1 MKQPD
6 TAALRERLAN
16 YTPEDEL
23 EQDKQELEGLLQ
35 EVNYQLIELRNLL
48 KEVNALKEELHGIH
62 GSLKHTVQRE
72 RTAFNALVAAKD
84 SADNIVNGIN
94 RAIVKAE
101 QHTVIRAEIG
111 TDEMEKCINAQ
122 SNTSRPKKNC
132 WRSTALKWPNTSKAM
147 KEFGSLHIGL
157 LFCNYTVHFLLSC
170 RHMGLVKMKEL
181 QNMVIYGKHRNC
193 HCSCYKLEHI
203 ELPLIHFQILPS

>member
-72 RTAFNALVAAKD
+72 RTAFNALVGGK
-84 SADNIVNGIN
+84 GQCGQY
-94 RAIVKAE
+94 RK
-101 QHTVIRAEIG
+101 
-111 TDEMEKCINAQ
+111 
-122 SNTSRPKKNC
+122 
-132 WRSTALKWPNTSKAM
+132 
-147 KEFGSLHIGL
+147 
-157 LFCNYTVHFLLSC
+157 
-170 RHMGLVKMKEL
+170 RH
-181 QNMVIYGKHRNC
+181 QPC
-193 HCSCYKLEHI
+193 HCQGGTAHRHPCRNRHR
-203 ELPLIHFQILPS
+203 

>member
-23 EQDKQELEGLLQ
+23 EQDKQELDGLLQ
-35 EVNYQLIELRNLL
+35 EVNYQLIEFRNLM
-48 KEVNALKEELHGIH
+48 KEINALKEELHDIH

-94 RAIVKAE
+94 CAIVKAE
-101 QHTVIRAEIG
+101 QHTVIRA
-111 TDEMEKCINAQ
+111 TVC
-122 SNTSRPKKNC
+122 T
-132 WRSTALKWPNTSKAM
+132 KA
-147 KEFGSLHIGL
+147 E
-157 LFCNYTVHFLLSC
+157 
-170 RHMGLVKMKEL
+170 KEL
-181 QNMVIYGKHRNC
+181 LEEHSKKLTKHLRNNEGIWLSSRWIVFMIITQAICFLVIVLWSYLK
-193 HCSCYKLEHI
+193 
-203 ELPLIHFQILPS
+203 